1 LAATPQRDRSTA
13 TFNKCIAQLIRLCNK
28 AGVMMA
34 LSLDPAPVANRF
46 EAMRHAMVASQLRTN
61 AVNDPRVVEAMARVP
76 RENYLPPEHRSMA
89 YRDTLL
95 PLAGGRRHNSPLA
108 TGLLLTEAHVRPED
122 HVLLVGA
129 VGGYAAALLALL
141 AGSVVALEEE
151 DALVGIA
158 REALAGEAKVEVVQG
173 PLSAGWA
180 AGAPYDLMIVDGAVE
195 ELSDALVAQV
205 KPGGR
210 VLTGVIDRGVTRLAV
225 GRRSEGGFG
234 LVDFVDIEC
243 TELPGFR
250 RLRTFTF

>member
-1 LAATPQRDRSTA
+1 LAATLQRDRSTA

-34 LSLDPAPVANRF
+34 LSVDPAPVETNRF

-108 TGLLLTEAHVRPED
+108 TGLLLTEAHVRAED

-129 VGGYAAALLALL
+129 AGGYAAALLALL

-151 DALVGIA
+151 DV
-158 REALAGEAKVEVVQG
+158 LAGEAKVEVVQG
-173 PLSAGWA
+173 PLNAGWA

-195 ELSDALVAQV
+195 ELSEALVAQV

-243 TELPGFR
+243 NELPGFR